1 MARRVSRRPIDDA
14 GTSGRRHRCQCDQ
27 CTSRHT
33 QQDVRYAL
41 RSLAR
46 TPGFTATAIVVAGLG
61 IGATTATF
69 STADHVLL
77 RPLPFA
83 DPERLV
89 RLSEDR
95 TPLGYPR
102 IEPSPPN
109 YSDWKR
115 MQTSFESIEAFNADS
130 DRRRTGEPSGSSDR
144 ASLVACSGSL
154 GVLPR
159 SAAH

>member
-1 MARRVSRRPIDDA
+1 MVKDFERQWRDAVSRRPIDDA

-27 CTSRHT
+27 YLDILN
-33 QQDVRYAL
+33 QDVRYAL

-89 RLSEDR
+89 RLSEDH

-102 IEPSPPN
+102 H
-109 YSDWKR
+109 R
-115 MQTSFESIEAFNADS
+115 AVAAQLQRLEADANVI
-130 DRRRTGEPSGSSDR
+130 REH
-144 ASLVACSGSL
+144 
-154 GVLPR
+154 R
-159 SAAH
+159 SV